1 MNKKL
6 LLLSSLLILTSC
18 NKGNESDSSNNVDSS
33 TISVEDSTSNTSS
46 NSDISSSQQEETF
59 DDLIAKMLNSSP
71 EISFENYQK
80 CLAIC
85 DELYTTYDTQTYK
98 KIKDAG
104 IDRSW
109 PEKSAN
115 LYLSYWQAHSKLMKA
130 LKQVLQNDANF
141 IYYNSKIENC
151 DFYKNLDENNFY
163 VDRNYVDIDLEEL
176 VNLGNTIES
185 DLDNSSITKEE
196 LAKKLEQYDHS
207 FGDLLNNKQLSSL
220 QSDIFADDESLQDLS
235 ATYDEKYNDLLNT
248 YKAIFKKALL
258 NDKYKDYIYSYFD
271 FSEDDYQFF
280 IDVEI
285 YDDETMA
292 LLNKETELVSS
303 YEKAYN
309 MEDSSFD
316 YAQNYLDLVTVR
328 NQIAK
333 VMGYSNYYEY
343 AFKEVYDRDYS
354 VEEASN
360 LTSNILSSTDLNTAN
375 DLLYESIVA
384 KYNDLMNSYLK
395 ESALMEML
403 TYCEQIEP
411 RAKQALL
418 ELETY
423 GNYNF
428 EYRSN
433 KYGGSYVCSIDANA
447 NRFIL
452 VNRSGTIM
460 DYSTVSHEFGHYTAL
475 TQSDPSLEGDT
486 YSLDICE
493 VHSQGM
499 EYLMTNFYRT
509 LLGDRKKAALLTNY
523 EVYNAIWTLQSG
535 SAIASFEEYAYTTT
549 DTLTTSK
556 LMAKSNELLGGIGTT
571 VKYYE
576 IPHIFSSPAYYISYV
591 TSLIASLELFSMDFN
606 EAIKSYQTIVSYG
619 ESNNFKFVLD
629 KANLKD
635 PFTDDAWQTVLTKI
649 KSVAGVK

>member
-1 MNKKL
+1 MNRKL

-18 NKGNESDSSNNVDSS
+18 SKGNEYDSSNNIDSNTITEGSTS
-33 TISVEDSTSNTSS
+33 TISS
-46 NSDISSSQQEETF
+46 NSDDSSSKQEETL
-59 DDLIAKMLNSSP
+59 DDLIIKMLNSTP

-85 DELYTTYDTQTYK
+85 NELYNTYDTQTYK
-98 KIKDAG
+98 KIKTAS
-104 IDRSW
+104 IDKSW
-109 PEKSAN
+109 SEKSAN

-141 IYYNSKIENC
+141 IYYNSRIENC

-163 VDRNYVDIDLEEL
+163 VDRDYADINLDEL
-176 VNLGNTIES
+176 VNLGTSIENA
-185 DLDNSSITKEE
+185 LDNSSITKED

-207 FGDLLNNKQLSSL
+207 FGSLLNNKQLSSL
-220 QSDIFADDESLQDLS
+220 QSDIFADDETLQDLS

-258 NDKYKDYIYSYFD
+258 NDKYKDYIYTYFD
-271 FSEDDYQFF
+271 FTEEDYQFF

-285 YDDETMA
+285 YDAATMA

-309 MEDSSFD
+309 MEDSSFN
-316 YAQNYLDLVTVR
+316 YAQNYLDLVAIR

-333 VMGYSNYYEY
+333 AMGYSNYYEY

-354 VEEASN
+354 VKEASN
-360 LTSNILSSTDLNTAN
+360 LTSNILNSTDLNMAN
-375 DLLYESIVA
+375 DLLYEAIVT
-384 KYNDLMNSYLK
+384 KYNELMTSYLK
-395 ESALMEML
+395 ESDLIEML
-403 TYCEQIEP
+403 TYCQQIEP

-428 EYRSN
+428 EYRNN
-433 KYGGSYVCSIDANA
+433 KYGGSYVCTIDSNS

-475 TQSDPSLEGDT
+475 TQSDPNLEGDT

-499 EYLMTNFYRT
+499 EYLMTNFYSS
-509 LLGDRKKAALLTNY
+509 LLEDRKKANLLTNY
-523 EVYNAIWTLQSG
+523 EIYNAIWTLQSG
-535 SAIASFEEYAYTTT
+535 SAIASFEEYAYTTS

-556 LMAKSNELLGGIGTT
+556 LMEKSNELLGGIGTT
-571 VKYYE
+571 VKYYD

-591 TSLIASLELFSMDFN
+591 TSLIAALELFSMNFN
-606 EAIKSYQTIVSYG
+606 DAIKSYQTIVSYG
-619 ESNNFKFVLD
+619 ESNNFKFVLN

-635 PFTDDAWQTVLTKI
+635 PFTDDAWKTVLAKI
-649 KSVAGVK
+649 KSVAGVN